1 MHALEDDR
9 ELVAAEAR
17 AEADLATDR
26 AQALGDRLQHA
37 VAEHVA
43 HAVVDVLEVVEVE
56 EEHAGKRT
64 VLRRARK
71 RLVQLHQELAPVGQA
86 RQRVVGG
93 EVLQLA
99 RALLDLRLELA
110 MVLARKVLRG
120 RQPFGHLV
128 EGHRKC
134 VEFLDA
140 AARHDD
146 TRLAA

>member
-1 MHALEDDR
+1 MSGSWKPCTSCSLAALDLRRRACLLEHDR

-17 AEADLATDR
+17 AEAEVAHR
-26 AQALGDRLQHA
+26 GPQAVRDGLQHA

-56 EEHAGKRT
+56 EEDAGERPA
-64 VLRRARK
+64 LGRARE
-71 RLVQLHQELAPVGQA
+71 RLVQLHEELAAVRQA

-110 MVLARKVLRG
+110 VVLASELLRR
-120 RQPFGHLV
+120 RQ
-128 EGHRKC
+128 
-134 VEFLDA
+134 
-140 AARHDD
+140 AARPSG
-146 TRLAA
+146 

>member
-1 MHALEDDR
+1 M
-9 ELVAAEAR
+9 
-17 AEADLATDR
+17 
-26 AQALGDRLQHA
+26 
-37 VAEHVA
+37 A
-43 HAVVDVLEVVEVE
+43 HAVVDVLEIVEVE

-71 RLVQLHQELAPVGQA
+71 RLVQLHQELAPVRQA

-99 RALLDLRLELA
+99 RALLDLGLELA
-110 MVLARKVLRG
+110 MVLARQVLRR

-128 EGHRKC
+128 EGHRQRI
-134 VEFLDA
+134 EFLDA